1 MRLDDDFFAD
11 ADADEGR
18 DGHGRDTAQPRHDP
32 APTRREAAQPVRDP
46 AQPERRLP
54 GLAPSARPRGAPVRR
69 PPRPPAPR
77 AGSDAGSSL
86 RERLGKVRAASV
98 AARRDVTTGFPPPT
112 ESVVEPSGD
121 GRPPRP
127 ILRSEVHHHRVS
139 LLGRLR
145 SRISDALTS
154 PAELAEYAEDR
165 RLARLPSTSRT
176 NLIVFVG
183 PRGGVG
189 KTTVARAVG
198 GLLSAARCGTVIL
211 MDADRDYGPAGDLA
225 PDSRRSSKTLS
236 DLLADFDA
244 PPHPPQLRPYLSTLD
259 DGLLILSAPSTRAE
273 MRALTPEHYERALG
287 LLRGADVV
295 LMDCAGGIGDLQEWA
310 LRVADQ
316 AVVFATPDFVAA
328 NNVAKVLTDPD
339 VGLPH
344 RSTLVLN
351 NPRPEGAGDMSAI
364 EQHFARH
371 SLEER
376 VVLPYDQRLRVMLDQ
391 GTYDL
396 ECLDRSTRV
405 PLKRLAAAVGE
416 GLL

>member
-11 ADADEGR
+11 AADAEEETRGPRER
-18 DGHGRDTAQPRHDP
+18 D
-32 APTRREAAQPVRDP
+32 AAQRAASPVRKP
-46 AQPERRLP
+46 P
-54 GLAPSARPRGAPVRR
+54 PSARKPGAGARKPGSGAPGNGAPVRR
-69 PPRPPAPR
+69 VPRPSIPA
-77 AGSDAGSSL
+77 GQGVGTGL
-86 RERLGKVRAASV
+86 RERLASARAASPARRREAA
-98 AARRDVTTGFPPPT
+98 AARAP
-112 ESVVEPSGD
+112 VEEPLTDASGVQ
-121 GRPPRP
+121 RPPRP
-127 ILRSEVHHHRVS
+127 ILRNEVHHQDASPLR
-139 LLGRLR
+139 RLR
-145 SRISDALTS
+145 GWIGDALTS
-154 PAELAEYAEDR
+154 RAEFAEYAEDR

-198 GLLSAARCGTVIL
+198 GLLSTARCGTVVL

-225 PDSRRSSKTLS
+225 PDSRRSNKSLS
-236 DLLADFDA
+236 NLLADFDEA
-244 PPHPPQLRPYLSTLD
+244 PHPPQLRPYLSTLD
-259 DGLLILSAPSTRAE
+259 DGLLILGAPSTRAE
-273 MRALTPEHYERALG
+273 MRALTPEHYARALG

-316 AVVFATPDFVAA
+316 AVVFATPDYVAA

-339 VGLPH
+339 VGLPE

-371 SLEER
+371 HLEER

-391 GTYDL
+391 GTYAL
-396 ECLDRSTRV
+396 EALDRSTRV

-416 GLL
+416 GLR

>member
-11 ADADEGR
+11 AADAEDEAR
-18 DGHGRDTAQPRHDP
+18 DPSN
-32 APTRREAAQPVRDP
+32 RETPDRPVGPVRKP
-46 AQPERRLP
+46 PP
-54 GLAPSARPRGAPVRR
+54 TARGNGAPARR
-69 PPRPPAPR
+69 APRPSRPATP
-77 AGSDAGSSL
+77 AGQGVGAGL
-86 RERLGKVRAASV
+86 RERLASARAA
-98 AARRDVTTGFPPPT
+98 APARRREVTPARAPAEEP
-112 ESVVEPSGD
+112 VVDPG
-121 GRPPRP
+121 GVQRPPRP
-127 ILRSEVHHHRVS
+127 ILRNEVHHHEASPLR
-139 LLGRLR
+139 RLR
-145 SRISDALTS
+145 GWISDALTS
-154 PAELAEYAEDR
+154 QAEFAEYAEDR

-198 GLLSAARCGTVIL
+198 GLLSTARCGTVVL

-225 PDSRRSSKTLS
+225 PDSRRSDKTLS
-236 DLLADFDA
+236 DLLADFDEA
-244 PPHPPQLRPYLSTLD
+244 PHPPQLRPYLSSLD
-259 DGLLILSAPSTRAE
+259 DGLLILGAPSTRVE
-273 MRALTPEHYERALG
+273 MRALTPEHYARALG

-316 AVVFATPDFVAA
+316 AVVFATPDYVAA
-328 NNVAKVLTDPD
+328 NNVAKVLSDPD
-339 VGLPH
+339 VGLPE

-351 NPRPEGAGDMSAI
+351 NPRPEGAGDMTAI

-371 SLEER
+371 HLEER

-391 GTYDL
+391 GTYKL
-396 ECLDRSTRV
+396 EALDRSTRV

-416 GLL
+416 GLR

>member
-11 ADADEGR
+11 AADADEESR
-18 DGHGRDTAQPRHDP
+18 DPRD
-32 APTRREAAQPVRDP
+32 REAAQGTVGPVRKTPPP
-46 AQPERRLP
+46 ARKP
-54 GLAPSARPRGAPVRR
+54 GVPARPNGAPVRR
-69 PPRPPAPR
+69 VPRPSVPA
-77 AGSDAGSSL
+77 GQGGGGGL
-86 RERLGKVRAASV
+86 RERLAGARAATP
-98 AARRDVTTGFPPPT
+98 ARRRDATPERAPVEEPTYDATGAP
-112 ESVVEPSGD
+112 
-121 GRPPRP
+121 RPPRP
-127 ILRSEVHHHRVS
+127 ILRNEVHHHDAS
-139 LLGRLR
+139 LLRRLR
-145 SRISDALTS
+145 GWISDALTS
-154 PAELAEYAEDR
+154 QAEFAEYAEDR
-165 RLARLPSTSRT
+165 RLSRLPSTSRT

-198 GLLSAARCGTVIL
+198 GLLSTARCGTVVL

-225 PDSRRSSKTLS
+225 PDSRRSDKSLS
-236 DLLADFDA
+236 DLLADFDEA
-244 PPHPPQLRPYLSTLD
+244 PHPPQLRPYLSTLE
-259 DGLLILSAPSTRAE
+259 DGLLILGAPSTRAE
-273 MRALTPEHYERALG
+273 MRALTPEHYARALG

-316 AVVFATPDFVAA
+316 AVVFATPDYVAA

-339 VGLPH
+339 VGLPE

-371 SLEER
+371 HLEER

-391 GTYDL
+391 GTYAL
-396 ECLDRSTRV
+396 EALDRSTRV

-416 GLL
+416 GLR